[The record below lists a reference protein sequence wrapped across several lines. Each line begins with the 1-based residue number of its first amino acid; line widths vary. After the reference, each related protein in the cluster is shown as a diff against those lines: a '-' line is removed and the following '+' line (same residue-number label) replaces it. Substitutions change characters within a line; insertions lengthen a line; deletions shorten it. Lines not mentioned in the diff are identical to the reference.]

1 MKKGYRNFFTLLII
15 GLIGLG
21 VPRWTKDQS
30 VIDTK
35 AAETTT
41 VYFRANENWRLD
53 NARFAAWIW
62 LNGGIEGTWV
72 YLTPTPAETEIY
84 QVAIPNTGY
93 DRIIFAR
100 MNSTILTNSWIWGKD
115 DGPLWNQS
123 EDITLD
129 LTSGDNMYSMFEER
143 WGLDGDG
150 NNYGQVIGYWTKYVP
165 IIIEPPSSSEETSE
179 SSETPAIESSIYTI
193 HYWRNDL
200 KQANY
205 DLWLWSDGQAGQAYA
220 FTSSDD
226 YGRVFQIASTNF
238 KNPPYLYLIVRFG
251 DWVQQTPD
259 IKIDVRDYPI
269 VEDGSG
275 IKRRHFYLVD
285 METTIYKSAEEAKGE
300 KLLSARFTNTSE
312 LSVETYK
319 EPLSYR
325 VLRDELPIT
334 NGTAVPTYHPS
345 AYRWS
350 FKINTGE
357 IVDLV
362 KDYEVEVTFKATE
375 VIKIKTATFDGLFD
389 TSFFIDNYTYSG
401 SDLGVTY
408 TSSATTIKAWAPT
421 TKDLKLRI
429 YNNGTPKRVS
439 SALGNDE
446 YTEHAFIRGDKGVWS
461 VTLNGDYH
469 GKYYTFFATNSSGS
483 DEFADPYAKASG
495 VNGIRG
501 MIVDFSRTNP
511 TGWDNV
517 VLSTKKATEIVP
529 YELHV
534 SDLTADDTWNGTESN
549 RYKFLGLIESGT
561 TYTEDEKMVRTG
573 FDHIKE
579 LGINALQILPFYDQE
594 NDETNM
600 EFNWGYNPKN
610 YNVLEG
616 GYSSDPY
623 NGLARINEFKQV
635 VQAYA
640 KYDIRIIMDVVYN
653 HVASI
658 SQHSFS
664 KLNPGY
670 YFRYSG
676 ESPSN
681 ASGVGNDTASERIM
695 FERYMVDSTY
705 FWATEYKLGGFRF
718 DLMGL
723 HTVDAMNAVKTKLN
737 TYRSDIVVYGE
748 PWDMDGTVMSVRKD
762 LAKHANLYKT
772 PGVGGFNDQ
781 IRDAIKGDSS
791 GASRGWVQLGASQI
805 DPNML
810 GKIKDGMMG
819 KVTGGTTDPNQVV
832 NYISVHDNYAIFDKL
847 QVAGRPD
854 YDIARIKLQ
863 SVQAEAMSLLS
874 QGMGFIHAGS
884 EIMRSKPLSPGF
896 FDHNSYKSPYRVNSI
911 KWDEKW
917 DNLVYHNYYRQM
929 IALKTKAGAFNQN
942 SRTTLDNGGAGVET
956 KANNLIKLTYS
967 FNNDVY
973 TIYHFGIGTRAD
985 ITDVGGQEVVLDTS
999 GVLKTGAIAPSSFR
1013 INSNTTLVTRNVRD
1027 RGAIDP
1033 TIVTDIPYLDGT
1045 DPIDPGDS
1053 SSSMPT
1059 TTSLPDNPTS
1069 GDSGSTSGNTSDV
1082 PPSNAS
1088 NSEPGTSEPGG
1099 DQPLSTPVIITASVI
1114 GAGSIGGIVYFIVK
1128 LLGKKRL

>member
-1 MKKGYRNFFTLLII
+1 MKKGYRNFFTLLVI
-15 GLIGLG
+15 GLVGLG
-21 VPRWTKDQS
+21 VPGWTKDQS
-30 VIDTK
+30 LVDTK

-41 VYFRANENWRLD
+41 IYFRANENWRTD
-53 NARFAAWIW
+53 NVARFAAWIW
-62 LNGGIEGTWV
+62 LNGGEGTWV
-72 YLTPTPAETEIY
+72 DLTPTPAETEIF
-84 QVAIPNTGY
+84 QVAIPSTGY

-100 MNSTILTNSWIWGKD
+100 MNKLIATNSWTWGKD
-115 DGPLWNQS
+115 AGPLWNQS
-123 EDITLD
+123 EDIVLD
-129 LTSGDNMYSMFEER
+129 LTSGNNMYSMFEER

-150 NNYGQVIGYWTKYVP
+150 NNYNEVIGYWTKYVP
-165 IIIEPPSSSEETSE
+165 LIIEPPSSSEEGSE
-179 SSETPAIESSIYTI
+179 SSEVPVVEPSIYTV
-193 HYWRNDL
+193 HYWRNDG

-205 DLWLWSDGQAGQAYA
+205 DLWLWSDGQSGQAYS

-226 YGRVFQIASTNF
+226 YGRVFQTASSNF
-238 KNPPYLYLIVRFG
+238 KNPPYLYLIIRFG

-269 VEDGSG
+269 VEDGNG

-285 METTIYKSAEEAKGE
+285 METTIYKTAEEAKGE

-312 LSVETYK
+312 LTVQTYK
-319 EPLSYR
+319 EPESYR
-325 VLRDELPIT
+325 VLKDGLPLT
-334 NGTAVPTYHPS
+334 NGNTVASYNVS

-350 FKINTGE
+350 FKINTNE
-357 IVDLV
+357 VVDLV
-362 KDYEVEVTFKATE
+362 KDYTVEVTFKTTNVVKE
-375 VIKIKTATFDGLFD
+375 KMATFDGLFD

-408 TSSATTIKAWAPT
+408 SPSASTFKAWAPT

-429 YNNGTPKRVS
+429 YNSGTPKRVS
-439 SALGNDE
+439 AALGNDDF
-446 YTEHAFIRGDKGVWS
+446 TEHAFTRGAKGVWS
-461 VTLNGDYH
+461 VTLSGDYH
-469 GKYYTFFATNSSGS
+469 GKYYTFYATNSAGT

-501 MIVDFSRTNP
+501 MIVDFSKTNP

-517 VLSTKKATEIVP
+517 TLSTKKATEIVP

-534 SDLTADDTWNGTESN
+534 RDLTADDSWNGTESK
-549 RYKFLGLIESGT
+549 RHKFLGLIESNT
-561 TYTEDEKMVRTG
+561 TYTENEKMVRTG

-579 LGINALQILPFYDQE
+579 LGVNALQILPFYDQE

-623 NGLARINEFKQV
+623 NGLVRINEFKQV

-640 KYDIRIIMDVVYN
+640 TYDIRIIMDVVYN

-723 HTVDAMNAVKTKLN
+723 HTVDAMNAVMSKLK
-737 TYRSDIVVYGE
+737 TYRSDIIVYGE

-762 LAKHANLYKT
+762 LAKHANLYKA

-781 IRDAIKGDSS
+781 IRDAIKGDPS
-791 GASRGWVQLGASQI
+791 GAGRGWVQLGAAQI
-805 DPNML
+805 NETML
-810 GKIKDGMMG
+810 TKIKDGMMG

-847 QVAGRPD
+847 QVAGKPD
-854 YDIARIKLQ
+854 YDIARIKQQ

-874 QGMGFIHAGS
+874 QGVGFIHAGS
-884 EIMRSKPLSPGF
+884 EIMRSKPLGPGY
-896 FDHNSYKSPYRVNSI
+896 FDHNSYKSPDSVNAI

-917 DNLVYHNYYRQM
+917 DNLAYHNYYRQM

-942 SRTTLDNGGAGVET
+942 NRATLDSGGAGVET
-956 KANNLIKLTYS
+956 KGSNLIKLTYNQGS
-967 FNNDVY
+967 DVY
-973 TIYHFGIGTRAD
+973 TIYHFGVGTRAD

-999 GVLKTGAIAPSSFR
+999 GVLKTGSIAASSFK
-1013 INSNTTLVTRNVRD
+1013 INANTTLVTRNVRD

-1033 TIVTDIPYLDGT
+1033 TIVTDIPYLDGSEVV
-1045 DPIDPGDS
+1045 IPGDS

-1069 GDSGSTSGNTSDV
+1069 GDSSTSDATTSGGGTSEV
-1082 PPSNAS
+1082 PPS
-1088 NSEPGTSEPGG
+1088 SEPDG
-1099 DQPLSTPVIITASVI
+1099 DKSTISTPVIIVSSI
-1114 GAGSIGGIVYFIVK
+1114 AGVGTIGGMVFFILK
-1128 LLGKKRL
+1128 LIGKKRL